1 VGFWYESG
9 SLVLPSDTMR
19 TLNKQLT
26 SDEIEVIKQVS
37 RNEVEQA
44 FSQLRITVT
53 EAPTA
58 FWRVKVVQSLPARNG
73 QPLPNAGESLALGIL
88 GGTGAIGFDFV
99 AREALHYA
107 PAGAS
112 RRTMVEGIG
121 RGIGRVAVHEFMHQ
135 ILGAAG
141 GHNDVDEDSYE
152 YGSPERS
159 SQYYGQ
165 LHWTTAWPLLLGKFG
180 V

>member
-1 VGFWYESG
+1 MGFWYESG
-9 SLVLPSDTMR
+9 SFVLPADAMS
-19 TLNKQLT
+19 TLNEPLT
-26 SDEIEVIKQVS
+26 ADEMKLIKQVS
-37 RNEVEQA
+37 RTEIEQA

-58 FWRVKVVQSLPARNG
+58 FWRVEVLRSLPVRKG
-73 QPLPNAGESLALGIL
+73 QRLPNAGESLALGPL

-99 AREALHYA
+99 ALEALHYA
-107 PAGAS
+107 PKGAS
-112 RRTMVEGIG
+112 RRSIVEGIG

-141 GHNDVDEDSYE
+141 GHNDVDENSYE

-159 SQYYGQ
+159 SQYYGE
-165 LHWTTAWPLLLGKFG
+165 LHWTTAWPLLHEKYGM
-180 V
+180 